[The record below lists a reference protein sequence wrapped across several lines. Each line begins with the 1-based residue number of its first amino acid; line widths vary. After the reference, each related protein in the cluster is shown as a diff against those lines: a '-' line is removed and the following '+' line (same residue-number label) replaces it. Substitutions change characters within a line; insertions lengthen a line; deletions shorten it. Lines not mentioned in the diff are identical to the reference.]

1 MPTYVN
7 LPSNRIELLDGNLIV
22 DAPLEGNTVLVIDTA
37 YSGPTGRQVLLTD
50 SNLAKRVY
58 GEGSPLLQK
67 ANEAKLGGAKNI
79 ILYRIGGKAASLE
92 GIFGQDT
99 YIKTVDE
106 TTTAGSEYS
115 IYIGPQPGN
124 PLQACLIGFQGSRI
138 VYSNVP
144 GSEIDLGKLVVEGF
158 DFDTTITVGTPT
170 APVSLDTVSP
180 AATIVETIQPATSET
195 EETEIFLE
203 GAISNSAV
211 ISSVTKNGNPLV
223 VTTDYTFNATTGILT
238 LVVAADGTDDYVVSY
253 TRSATKASAILEY
266 VATGATTS
274 ITLPTVGVNNGGVIG
289 YVYKNGSALTLTTQY
304 TFNAATGIVTLVS
317 TGQGVATDVYS
328 VGFAYNT
335 PSNTVYVPGENNV
348 NAGWKKLY
356 ELLDEAYSNL
366 ETTLATEC
374 LVGSAILDAA
384 NIADGSVAV
393 NRLEYFRKYEDID
406 GQIVYEWSTDKIHY
420 KDGLSTTTN
429 IMNADLD
436 SNGQP
441 IISKRYNEVNF
452 VHQFGEF
459 LNSLTEN
466 DRFVLGFIGTSAPAS
481 YSNANINKWIGV
493 MPEYDIDGTII
504 ANGTGLLGNK
514 FLAGTITRTPGFYK
528 TDSGFPDGIP
538 QQDSNGAF
546 IDLGKFL
553 SVVAGLVT
561 LPVSPIAGTN
571 GQVIN
576 AAGLYAGLSTT
587 IIPGN
592 STTNELLA
600 QRLSLPFEI
609 KKPKLDLLSL
619 VGYVVLQLKIRGVV
633 VVSGEL
639 ATNANSDYDY
649 ISTSIIVREF
659 ANRIRDRLD
668 VYIGKGLDPVRLT
681 AMQTAVDGVIKD
693 LAEAGA
699 LVKAIAQVVPTS
711 TFGITIPYT
720 LVPPFELR
728 DINNIIKLSKDI

>member
-79 ILYRIGGKAASLE
+79 ILYRTGGKAASLE

-170 APVSLDTVSP
+170 APVPLDTVSP
-180 AATIVETIQPATSET
+180 AAAVVETIQPATSET
-195 EETEIFLE
+195 KIFLE

-459 LNSLTEN
+459 LNGLTEN
-466 DRFVLGFIGTSAPAS
+466 DRFVLGFIGTSAPVS

-514 FLAGTITRTPGFYK
+514 FLAGTITRAPGFYK

-546 IDLGKFL
+546 IDLDKFL

-561 LPVSPIAGTN
+561 LPVSPISGTN

-587 IIPGN
+587 I
-592 STTNELLA
+592 NELLA

-619 VGYVVLQLKIRGVV
+619 VGYVVLQLKARGVV

-659 ANRIRDRLD
+659 ANRVRDRLD

-681 AMQTAVDGVIKD
+681 A
-693 LAEAGA
+693 
-699 LVKAIAQVVPTS
+699 
-711 TFGITIPYT
+711 
-720 LVPPFELR
+720 
-728 DINNIIKLSKDI
+728 NIIKLSKDI